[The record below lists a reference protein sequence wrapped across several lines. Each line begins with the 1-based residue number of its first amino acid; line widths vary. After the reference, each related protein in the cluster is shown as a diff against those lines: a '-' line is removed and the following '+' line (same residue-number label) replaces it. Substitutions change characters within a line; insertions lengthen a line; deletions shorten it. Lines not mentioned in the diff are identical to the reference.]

1 MSAVSAGPLRL
12 SAAWGVHLFTAS
24 GAAAGVLGILAIER
38 HDAAAAFGWMAYAL
52 AVDAIDGTFARA
64 VGVKQVL
71 PTFDGTRLDDI
82 VDYVTY
88 VILPAFFLLHFA
100 LLPAA
105 AAVPVVLCPVLA
117 SAYGFCRTDAKTPDH
132 FFTGFPSYWNVVAF
146 YLYLLDWPPA
156 LNAAVVVAFSLAVFV
171 PVRYVYPSRT
181 PTWRAATVGLG
192 IVWAVT
198 VLYLLF
204 CLARQASAPR
214 NLVLVSLA
222 YPIYYCA
229 LSLALTVRRNTPA
242 VAPSAAHPR

>member
-1 MSAVSAGPLRL
+1 MSAVSAGRLRQ

-38 HDAAAAFGWMAYAL
+38 GDAAAAFGWMAYAL
-52 AVDAIDGTFARA
+52 AVDAVDGTFART

-71 PTFDGTRLDDI
+71 PTFDGTKLDDI

-105 AAVPVVLCPVLA
+105 LAIPVVLCPVLA
-117 SAYGFCRTDAKTPDH
+117 SAYGFCRTDAKTADH

-146 YLYLLDWPPA
+146 YLYVLDWPPA
-156 LNAAVVVAFSLAVFV
+156 LNAAVVVAFSVTVFV

-181 PTWRAATVGLG
+181 PTWRAATLGLG
-192 IVWAVT
+192 IVWGGA
-198 VLYLLF
+198 VLYVLL
-204 CLARQASAPR
+204 CLARQASVPR

-222 YPIYYCA
+222 YPVYYCA
-229 LSLALTVRRNTPA
+229 LSLALTVRRSA
-242 VAPSAAHPR
+242 AAFSPSALRPR

>member
-1 MSAVSAGPLRL
+1 VSAVSAGRLRQ

-38 HDAAAAFGWMAYAL
+38 GDAAAAFGWMAYAL
-52 AVDAIDGTFARA
+52 AVDAVDGTFART

-71 PTFDGTRLDDI
+71 PTFDGTKLDDI

-105 AAVPVVLCPVLA
+105 LAIPVVLCPVLA
-117 SAYGFCRTDAKTPDH
+117 SAYGFCRTDAKTADH

-146 YLYLLDWPPA
+146 YLYVLDWPPA
-156 LNAAVVVAFSLAVFV
+156 LNAAVVVAFSVTVFV

-181 PTWRAATVGLG
+181 PTWRAATLGLG
-192 IVWAVT
+192 IVWGGA
-198 VLYLLF
+198 VLYVLL
-204 CLARQASAPR
+204 CLARQASVPR

-222 YPIYYCA
+222 YPVYYCA
-229 LSLALTVRRNTPA
+229 LSLALTVRRSA
-242 VAPSAAHPR
+242 AAFSPSALRPR

>member
-1 MSAVSAGPLRL
+1 VSAVSAGRLRQ

-38 HDAAAAFGWMAYAL
+38 GDAAAAFGWMAYAL
-52 AVDAIDGTFARA
+52 AVDAVDGTFART

-71 PTFDGTRLDDI
+71 PTFDGTKLDDI

-88 VILPAFFLLHFA
+88 VILPAFFLLHFDV
-100 LLPAA
+100 LPATV
-105 AAVPVVLCPVLA
+105 AVPVVLCPVLA

-146 YLYLLDWPPA
+146 YLYVLDWPPA
-156 LNAAVVVAFSLAVFV
+156 LNAAVVVAFSVAVFV

-192 IVWAVT
+192 IVWGMT
-198 VLYLLF
+198 MLYLLF
-204 CLARQASAPR
+204 CLARQASTPR
-214 NLVLVSLA
+214 HLVLVSLA
-222 YPIYYCA
+222 YPVYYCA
-229 LSLALTVRRNTPA
+229 LSLALTVRRSTPA
-242 VAPSAAHPR
+242 VTSSAAHPR